1 MRIELNIWAGLGGC
15 LAFLVTTTFAA
26 EDSKAISLLNGTD
39 LSNWQTVGGKGQNQ
53 WKFGRA
59 AIDPANP
66 GTLIVNGAGSEL
78 VSPRSGAN
86 LASQA
91 SFKDCLLQTEFMM
104 AKDSN
109 SGIKLMN
116 IYEIQLF
123 DSFGKPVPGKGDC
136 GAVYQEAAPKV
147 NACKKPGEWQTLVIQ
162 FRAPRFDEAG
172 KKTANAC
179 FVKVSLN
186 GQVIQENVELTR
198 GTGAGGRVT
207 KEQPAGP
214 VYLQGDHG
222 PVAFRNM
229 TITPLD

>member
-1 MRIELNIWAGLGGC
+1 MEMNIWAGISGC
-15 LAFLVTTTFAA
+15 LAFLAAAALAA
-26 EDSKAISLLNGTD
+26 ENTKTVSLLNGRD
-39 LSNWQTVGGKGQNQ
+39 LSGWQTVGGKGKNQ
-53 WKFGRA
+53 WEFGRA
-59 AIDPANP
+59 ILDPANP
-66 GTLIVNGAGSEL
+66 RALRVDGPGPEL
-78 VSPRSGAN
+78 VSPASGAN
-86 LASQA
+86 LATQA

-123 DSFGKPVPGKGDC
+123 DSFGKAAADKGDC

-147 NACKKPGEWQTLVIQ
+147 NACKKPGEWQSLLIQ

-172 KKTANAC
+172 NKTANAC
-179 FVKVSLN
+179 FVRVVLN
-186 GQVIQENVELTR
+186 GQAIQENVELAR
-198 GTGAGGRVT
+198 GTGAGGRVA
-207 KEQPAGP
+207 KEKPAGP

-229 TITPLD
+229 SITPLN